1 MNQDLTCFFQKDKD
15 AFYEV
20 NGMEKFRGVRGYYG
34 DNVRNEKAEK
44 QAMLLPVSLSDIFS
58 YVNEFIEMIRIENGF
73 TKKTVRCETIELDS
87 TYQLILDNGIIAKNL
102 IWEASEY
109 DKKLKRYIYWDKKYD
124 TIKDKFLLENPYD
137 IVWMKFT
144 NKGHLGV
151 VAKSFDINFD
161 DDLSSGVLV
170 NQVGEKWDD
179 SFIFIFPLTT
189 EILRKYTSGDIELAI
204 GNYLISKGVPIIDYY
219 SHNN

>member
-1 MNQDLTCFFQKDKD
+1 MIQDLACFFQKDRD

-34 DNVRNEKAEK
+34 DNVRNEKAEE
-44 QAMLLPVSLSDIFS
+44 QAMLLPVPLSDIFS
-58 YVNEFIEMIRIENGF
+58 YVNEFIELIRTENGY
-73 TKKTVRCETIELDS
+73 TNKTVRCETIELDG
-87 TYQLILDNGIIAKNL
+87 TYQLILDNGIIANNL
-102 IWEASEY
+102 NWEACEY
-109 DKKLKRYIYWDKKYD
+109 DKKLNRYIFWDKKYD
-124 TIKDKFLLENPYD
+124 TIKDKFLLANPYD

-151 VAKSFDINFD
+151 VAKSFDINFK

-189 EILRKYTSGDIELAI
+189 EILKKYTSGDIELAI